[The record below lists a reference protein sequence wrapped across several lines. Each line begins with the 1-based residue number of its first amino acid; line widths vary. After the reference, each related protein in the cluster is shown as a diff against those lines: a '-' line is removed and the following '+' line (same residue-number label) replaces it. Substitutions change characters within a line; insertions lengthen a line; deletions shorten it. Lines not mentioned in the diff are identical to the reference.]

1 MWEFSPT
8 FNDKG
13 GAVLSFVS
21 QIMRK
26 ASIVE
31 RSDKSVDEKAESFM
45 KLAEEADVI
54 VDRMES
60 SLSRLSPAELE
71 TLGPG
76 RHKEMDQLKEAV
88 LKLKIKAKELIK
100 RRTGAEKVSASEAT
114 V

>member
-1 MWEFSPT
+1 MWEFSLT
-8 FNDKG
+8 LYDKG

-60 SLSRLSPAELE
+60 SLSRLSPSELE

-76 RHKEMDQLKEAV
+76 RQKEMDQLSEAV
-88 LKLKIKAKELIK
+88 QKLKVKAKELIK
-100 RRTGAEKVSASEAT
+100 RRSGVDKVAATEAT
-114 V
+114 A